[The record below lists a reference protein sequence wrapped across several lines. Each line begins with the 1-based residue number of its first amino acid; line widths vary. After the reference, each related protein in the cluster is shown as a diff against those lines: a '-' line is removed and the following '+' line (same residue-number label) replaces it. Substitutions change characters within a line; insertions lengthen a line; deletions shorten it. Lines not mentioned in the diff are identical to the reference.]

1 MASLG
6 SSAGGRRPTVLMQIA
21 RFAVVA
27 AVIINSSVCLG
38 AAVHDP
44 AASGTGALDPNGPAV
59 PTPGGAGGQPYTG
72 RGCHTVYGCKP
83 PAGSQP

>member
-1 MASLG
+1 M
-6 SSAGGRRPTVLMQIA
+6 SSAGRRPTALLQIA
-21 RFAVVA
+21 LLVVVA

-38 AAVHDP
+38 AAAYTTP
-44 AASGTGALDPNGPAV
+44 GSGSNDPNHPAV

-72 RGCHTVYGCKP
+72 RGCRTAYGCKP